1 MSLFYHFDTNHS
13 CNKQKGENKLRTVWK
28 LQCHVNSCWP
38 LLPQAWQKIQAI
50 TALSGRF
57 LHIFEN
63 DWHIYPNFCNISGHL
78 CLWSD
83 SLQNCSVLRIK
94 FLALKSKENLAQAH
108 YITLSLTEDLVTS
121 VGEQEQW
128 NHQLK
133 KKYQFEINQSL
144 KKRVDLELFC
154 SQRYMDR

>member
-1 MSLFYHFDTNHS
+1 MSTPIDHWYL
-13 CNKQKGENKLRTVWK
+13 KLSRKFK
-28 LQCHVNSCWP
+28 LSQPWVAGFCIY
-38 LLPQAWQKIQAI
+38 LK
-50 TALSGRF
+50 
-57 LHIFEN
+57 N

-94 FLALKSKENLAQAH
+94 FLSLKSKENLAQAH

-133 KKYQFEINQSL
+133 KISIWNKPVI
-144 KKRVDLELFC
+144 KKESRSGIVLLSKIHGQVTIKLVVC
-154 SQRYMDR
+154 LHGISHT

>member
-13 CNKQKGENKLRTVWK
+13 CNNNKKEKTSYAQCENCNVMSTPVDHYYLKLSRKFK
-28 LQCHVNSCWP
+28 LSQPWVAGFCIY
-38 LLPQAWQKIQAI
+38 LK
-50 TALSGRF
+50 
-57 LHIFEN
+57 N
-63 DWHIYPNFCNISGHL
+63 DWHIYPNFCNISGNL

-83 SLQNCSVLRIK
+83 SLQNCSFLRIK
-94 FLALKSKENLAQAH
+94 FLSLKSKENLAQAH

-133 KKYQFEINQSL
+133 KNINL
-144 KKRVDLELFC
+144 K
-154 SQRYMDR
+154 

>member
-13 CNKQKGENKLRTVWK
+13 CNKQKRRKQVTHSVKTAMSCQLLLTTTTSSLAEN
-28 LQCHVNSCWP
+28 S
-38 LLPQAWQKIQAI
+38 I

-63 DWHIYPNFCNISGHL
+63 DWHIYPNFCNISGNL

-94 FLALKSKENLAQAH
+94 FLALKLKENLAQAH

-154 SQRYMDR
+154 SQRYVDR

>member
-1 MSLFYHFDTNHS
+1 MSTPVDHYYLKLSRKFKLSQPWVAGFCIYLKMTDTS
-13 CNKQKGENKLRTVWK
+13 TQ
-28 LQCHVNSCWP
+28 
-38 LLPQAWQKIQAI
+38 I
-50 TALSGRF
+50 
-57 LHIFEN
+57 
-63 DWHIYPNFCNISGHL
+63 FCNISGNL